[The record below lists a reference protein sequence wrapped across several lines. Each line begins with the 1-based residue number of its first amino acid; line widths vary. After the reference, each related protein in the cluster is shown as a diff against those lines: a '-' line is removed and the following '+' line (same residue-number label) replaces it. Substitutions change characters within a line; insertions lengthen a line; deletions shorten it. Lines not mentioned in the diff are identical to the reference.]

1 MDKKI
6 ASRICGT
13 CFSFRR
19 ELQEK
24 NSIFSIGGTGW
35 PEDTEI
41 LFIKNLDRALVQLEL
56 ELKSDNYYFLP
67 ELNDADGEVRLLEAD
82 IESCIVSLRAG
93 GYEDA
98 SFFLKRIVGYQMRH
112 GFWNQHPA
120 RSNEGL
126 DKEIKKAVS
135 EARAIFAEAKML
147 RSNIASER
155 EMSVSMRVNMESNTT
170 EGLKRISKASSEAA
184 VKLADIESVHSS
196 VRVYAED
203 MPKIISESNGILA
216 SLKAVVME
224 EERNLSD
231 MALKREELL
240 RRDKEAQDKI
250 EAALISFSEKLVSVE
265 EAQSKVDSAVDGV
278 MQKESYFEER
288 NRYLDD
294 LIGREVGSSLFE
306 TFKQRKQEI
315 SGSIGFW
322 KWSVLVVTVATVM
335 WIFFLFG
342 VKDVSAMSWQMVF
355 VNTVKSIPVVA
366 LLLFAISQY
375 SKERNFQEEYAFK
388 SAVALTINSYA
399 NQLDDKGNRDR
410 LVMES
415 VGEIYQS
422 PIHKTFK
429 INSAKEFSGA
439 VKGLSDTVKGLKG
452 E

>member
-6 ASRICGT
+6 ASRICGA
-13 CFSFRR
+13 CQSFRR

-24 NSIFSIGGTGW
+24 ISIFSIGGTGW
-35 PEDTEI
+35 PEDEEV
-41 LFIKNLDRALVQLEL
+41 LFVKSLDRALVQLEL

-67 ELNDADGEVRLLEAD
+67 EFNDVDGELRLLEED
-82 IESCIVSLRAG
+82 IDRCIDSLRAG
-93 GYEDA
+93 NYEDA
-98 SFFLKRIVGYQMRH
+98 GFFLRRIVGYQMRH
-112 GFWNQHPA
+112 GFWNQHSA
-120 RSNEGL
+120 RSSESL
-126 DKEIKKAVS
+126 DKEIKKAVA
-135 EARAIFAEAKML
+135 EARAIFAEAKIL
-147 RSNIASER
+147 RSNIASEG
-155 EMSVSMRVNMESNTT
+155 EMSASMRANIESNTT

-203 MPKIISESNGILA
+203 MPKIISESNSILA
-216 SLKAVVME
+216 NLKAVMAE
-224 EERNLSD
+224 EERNLSG

-240 RRDKEAQDKI
+240 KRDKDAQDKV
-250 EAALISFSEKLVSVE
+250 EASLNSFSEKLVFAE
-265 EAQSKVDSAVDGV
+265 EAQSKVEDAVGSV
-278 MQKESYFEER
+278 RQKESYFEER

-315 SGSIGFW
+315 SSSIGFW

-342 VKDVSAMSWQMVF
+342 IKDVSAMSWQLVL
-355 VNTVKSIPVVA
+355 VNTVKSVPVVA

-388 SAVALTINSYA
+388 SAVALTVNSYA
-399 NQLDDKGNRDR
+399 NQLDDKSNRDR

-415 VGEIYQS
+415 VGEIYKS
-422 PIHKTFK
+422 PIHKAFK
-429 INSAKEFSGA
+429 TTGAKDFSGA
-439 VKGLSDTVKGLKG
+439 LKDLSDTVKDLKG
-452 E
+452 